1 MTPRHLLPLLALVA
15 ACATPPPP
23 PPPAPVVAPAPPPPP
38 PHPCDAG
45 AVRAAVAIQPDGTTV
60 EVTPERGEYMMGRLV
75 WRGHV
80 DGDQRQDVLVR
91 DKEACDAWGSCPY
104 WLYVACADGAFA
116 AAAHLPSAQEV
127 RVTPAEDAA
136 WSALTARLRVVSPQA
151 DQTRVEVW
159 RLGPDGRYAPR

>member
-1 MTPRHLLPLLALVA
+1 MTTRLLLVALLALTT

-23 PPPAPVVAPAPPPPP
+23 PPPAPVVAPATPP
-38 PHPCDAG
+38 PHPCDTDAI
-45 AVRAAVAIQPDGTTV
+45 RAAVVIQADGTTV

-80 DGDQRQDVLVR
+80 DEDKRQDVLVR

-104 WLYVACADGAFA
+104 WLYVACTDGAFA
-116 AAAHLPSAQEV
+116 AAAHIPSAQEV
-127 RVTPAEDAA
+127 RVTPAKDAA
-136 WSALTARLRVVSPQA
+136 WSALTARLRIVSPQA

-159 RLGPDGRYAPR
+159 QLGPDGRYAPR